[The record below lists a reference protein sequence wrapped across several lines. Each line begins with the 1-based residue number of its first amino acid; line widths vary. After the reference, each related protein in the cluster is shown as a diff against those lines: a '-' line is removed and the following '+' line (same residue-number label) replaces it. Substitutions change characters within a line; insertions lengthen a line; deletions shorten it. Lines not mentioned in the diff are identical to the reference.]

1 MTIEE
6 LLQNQTQ
13 LLKYLK
19 EKFVLLHHSNI
30 FFRDLHFGVMSY
42 LAEHG
47 KKISYLDAETA
58 ARGVA
63 ERFEQAGILKKID
76 HQSYLLNY
84 PEFSLPRIEK
94 KAS

>member
-1 MTIEE
+1 MTIDE
-6 LLQNQTQ
+6 LVGNQTQ

-30 FFRDLHFGVMSY
+30 FFRDLHFGVMAY

-47 KKISYLDAETA
+47 KKLAYNDAEA
-58 ARGVA
+58 VARDVA
-63 ERFEQAGILKKID
+63 GRLEQAGILKKID
-76 HQSYLLNY
+76 HQSWLLNY
-84 PEFSLPRIEK
+84 PEFALPRVEK